1 MGVTDSLH
9 PHGLST
15 RPAPLPLNSL
25 AALTR
30 SHGPSYRSAPRI
42 RYLEKSDAARPA
54 LGRYVAVA
62 LCASVVALAV
72 TAEPASAVVSPKV
85 EPKVLHGAPVVKKSL
100 DGLDVRWRKG
110 ETTVYIDASV
120 DSLAPGAR
128 EAVQLAFGAWMEG
141 DARLPKLVFD
151 STRGTSTQAKPDGKN
166 TVTVAAIT
174 LAGHENDLAITLTY
188 SDERSGSIIESD
200 IVINSRYAYKVVG
213 PISEGPGKDKDDEG
227 KDQDAEGKSD
237 PPLKG
242 EQGGGSIVP
251 SNGQS
256 QGAEATAEPT
266 RSSCM
271 AQSSS
276 SWCGKDVYDIQNVL
290 THEVGHFLGL
300 GEDYD
305 DTAASMY
312 VCTNRCETHKRAL
325 SSVDTSTINE
335 LYAAPMAADERP
347 AQAGGCNVQPS
358 TPGRSSG
365 LALLGSIGA
374 ALLMVGRRR
383 SARAG

>member
-1 MGVTDSLH
+1 
-9 PHGLST
+9 
-15 RPAPLPLNSL
+15 L

-30 SHGPSYRSAPRI
+30 SQNPSFRSGPRI
-42 RYLEKSDAARPA
+42 RYVEKSDAARPA

-62 LCASVVALAV
+62 LCASVAALAV
-72 TAEPASAVVSPKV
+72 LAEPARAGSVKV
-85 EPKVLHGAPVVKKSL
+85 EQKVLHGAPVVKKSL

-213 PISEGPGKDKDDEG
+213 PYSDAPGKDRDDDDDKRDET
-227 KDQDAEGKSD
+227 
-237 PPLKG
+237 PNG
-242 EQGGGSIVP
+242 EQGGGSVVA
-251 SNGQS
+251 SNGPS
-256 QGAEATAEPT
+256 KGAEATAEPT

-305 DTAASMY
+305 DTSASMY

-325 SSVDTSTINE
+325 SSVDTSTIST
-335 LYAAPMAADERP
+335 LYAAPMATEEQTAK
-347 AQAGGCNVQPS
+347 AGGCNVQPS
-358 TPGRSSG
+358 KPDRNSG
-365 LALLGSIGA
+365 LALLGSLGA
-374 ALLMVGRRR
+374 AVLLVGRRR
-383 SARAG
+383 TARTG